1 MRKDFQINKL
11 YRYLLKTFIPLF
23 LMTFTICLFLV
34 VMQFLW
40 KHVEDM
46 VGKGLGI
53 DVIGEMFLYAALQ
66 LIPMA
71 LPLSILLASLMM
83 FGNLGESLELLAIK
97 SAGISLLKSMV
108 PLIVLVGFIS
118 VGAFFFQN
126 NAMTKIQPKFFSLLI
141 SIRQKS
147 PELEIPEGV
156 FYKEIDGY
164 NMYVGSKNRET
175 GMLYDVTIYD
185 ISSGFQNMVVIISDS
200 AHMSSSEDKLSIV
213 FKIFDGQQFHNFTQ
227 GQNQANRNSN
237 SEFVPYARENFKV
250 KTMTIPYDDN
260 FNRMEE
266 SVLQENTSSNYV
278 SKNITELKSSIDSL
292 EHYIDSINVTDRKV
306 MKEYTYLSFRNSY
319 PKDSRDSLIAAA
331 KHSDAV
337 DIDSLL
343 QAKDYQ
349 GQNAILRSAF
359 TKADN
364 NNNDYMF
371 RSMNKT
377 ATQRNINRQWIEWHR
392 KFTLSFACLVFFFI
406 GAPLGS
412 IVRKGGLG
420 MPIVISVILFIIYY
434 ILDNVGY
441 KMARDGVWMHWV
453 GMWFSSMILLP
464 LGVFLTY
471 KAMSDSVIMST
482 DIYVGFFKQL
492 FFIREKRNYTIKDV
506 VIEDVIYDDIYQ
518 STLAL
523 DNDIKLHLQKYSRLR
538 YVEYW
543 KDIKYD
549 ISLNKIKIDL
559 ENILNKL
566 SNSRRSGLIDKA
578 NEYPILIKY
587 VRPFKAGSIPDKVL
601 MYLFPIGF
609 VIKILSIPFERR
621 INQDLKMI
629 IKLNAELN
637 DTMQFLAKQKAESNS

>member
-1 MRKDFQINKL
+1 
-11 YRYLLKTFIPLF
+11 
-23 LMTFTICLFLV
+23 MTFVISLFLV

-40 KHVEDM
+40 KYVEDM

-53 DVIGEMFLYAALQ
+53 NVIAEMFWYAALQ

-108 PLIVLVGFIS
+108 PLIVLIVIIS
-118 VGAFFFQN
+118 IGAFFFQN
-126 NAMTKIQPKFFSLLI
+126 NAMTKIQPKFYSLLI

-147 PELEIPEGV
+147 PELDIPEGV

-164 NMYVGSKNRET
+164 NMYVGKKNRDT

-200 AHMSSSEDKLSIV
+200 AQMKMSEDKLSLLFTV
-213 FKIFDGQQFHNFTQ
+213 YDGQQFHNVSD
-227 GQNQANRNSN
+227 NSDRKSSS
-237 SEFVPYARENFKV
+237 SEFIPYARENFKK

-266 SVLQENTSSNYV
+266 SVLQESSSSNYV
-278 SKNITELKSSIDSL
+278 SKNINKLKSSIDSL
-292 EHYIDSINVTDRKV
+292 ETYIDSVNISDRKV
-306 MKEYTYLSFRNSY
+306 MKEYTYFSFRNNY
-319 PKDSRDSLIAAA
+319 PASEKDSIIAA
-331 KHSDAV
+331 SSV
-337 DIDSLL
+337 SSEVVNIDSLL
-343 QAKDYQ
+343 ESKDYRTKS
-349 GQNAILRSAF
+349 AIYNTAF

-377 ATQRNINRQWIEWHR
+377 ATQKNINRQWIEWHS
-392 KFTLSFACLVFFFI
+392 KFTVSFACLIFFFI

-434 ILDNVGY
+434 ILNNVGY
-441 KMARDGVWMHWV
+441 KMTRDGVWIHWI
-453 GMWFSSMILLP
+453 GMWFSSMMLLP

-471 KAMSDSVIMST
+471 KAMTDSVIMST
-482 DIYVGFFKQL
+482 DIYVSFFKKL
-492 FFIREKRNYTIKDV
+492 FFIRENRHYTIKDV
-506 VIEDVIYDDIYQ
+506 VIEDLNYDQVSTKVGNIDNLINKHLSKYERIGYVKYWTDIEYDL
-518 STLAL
+518 SL
-523 DNDIKLHLQKYSRLR
+523 DT
-538 YVEYW
+538 
-543 KDIKYD
+543 
-549 ISLNKIKIDL
+549 IKIEL
-559 ENILNKL
+559 ENALNQL
-566 SNSRRSGLIDKA
+566 SNTRKPAIIDKV

-587 VRPFKAGSIPDKVL
+587 VRPFKAGSLLDKIL
-601 MYLFPIGF
+601 MYVFPIGF
-609 VIKILSIPFERR
+609 FVKLISIPFENR
-621 INQDLKMI
+621 INKDLNSI
-629 IKLNAELN
+629 LNLNAELN
-637 DTMQFLAKQKAESNS
+637 QTMGFLQNKTAE